1 MCDWSSSTPA
11 RRTTS
16 RSGGRWPTTRSA
28 DELLRL
34 ACLTNGDDD
43 PGRPRQAAA
52 LLTAHPQLA
61 WASIYTAAATDEC

>member
-1 MCDWSSSTPA
+1 MRLVEQYA
-11 RRTTS
+11 RS
-16 RSGGRWPTTRSA
+16 PHDQPVGRWPTTRSA

-34 ACLTNGDDD
+34 ACLTYGDDD